1 MLIGKQSGANGT
13 SKDAAGAALGAPGP
27 GRPTFAAQ
35 NRAGRVPKISVRP
48 RLVRIWQAL
57 KVTKWSI
64 NSGESIVSDQQP
76 QPTSDETGTLG
87 AGPAV
92 PDAPA
97 LREPVTA
104 AAEVEA
110 ARLAPDQEET
120 SPKPDAPK
128 VDAVKM
134 EAPKVEASKAEV
146 PKIEAPKVDA
156 VKPESPRFPGNL
168 TIMSPGERVGADA
181 KAAPAEGSAGKR
193 RFGGMAAVV
202 ALATVA
208 GALGGALA
216 TAGIG
221 KLMGGD
227 SAQASAQVSAKD
239 SALEAS
245 VARLDAEIVAL
256 KAGLE
261 HNSKATT
268 GQFNKAS
275 DRLYKVE
282 KAQAEPA
289 AKLAKLTETVDKL
302 RAAQAS
308 VTTAAATPAPAKE
321 VTGTIPQQ
329 QAAATP
335 AAPPASAAPPKPE
348 VARLPTVEG
357 WVLRD
362 VANGSALIESRRGMY
377 EVYAGDPIPGLG
389 KVDAIRKQ
397 DGRWVVVTS
406 KGLIVAR

>member
-1 MLIGKQSGANGT
+1 
-13 SKDAAGAALGAPGP
+13 
-27 GRPTFAAQ
+27 
-35 NRAGRVPKISVRP
+35 
-48 RLVRIWQAL
+48 
-57 KVTKWSI
+57 
-64 NSGESIVSDQQP
+64 VSDQQS

-87 AGPAV
+87 AGPVA
-92 PDAPA
+92 PDARAPG
-97 LREPVTA
+97 EPVKA

-146 PKIEAPKVDA
+146 PKIDAPKVDA
-156 VKPESPRFPGNL
+156 VKPESPRFPGNV

-193 RFGGMAAVV
+193 RFGAMAAVV

-227 SAQASAQVSAKD
+227 PAQASAQVSATD

-275 DRLYKVE
+275 DRLDKVE

-289 AKLAKLTETVDKL
+289 AKLAKLAETVDKL

-308 VTTAAATPAPAKE
+308 VTTAAAPAPAKE

-329 QAAATP
+329 QAATTP
-335 AAPPASAAPPKPE
+335 AAPPASAPPPKPE

>member
-1 MLIGKQSGANGT
+1 
-13 SKDAAGAALGAPGP
+13 
-27 GRPTFAAQ
+27 
-35 NRAGRVPKISVRP
+35 
-48 RLVRIWQAL
+48 
-57 KVTKWSI
+57 
-64 NSGESIVSDQQP
+64 VSDQHP
-76 QPTSDETGTLG
+76 QPASGETGTLG

-97 LREPVTA
+97 PGEPVTA
-104 AAEVEA
+104 AAEVEV

-134 EAPKVEASKAEV
+134 EAPKVEASKADV
-146 PKIEAPKVDA
+146 PKIDAPKVDA
-156 VKPESPRFPGNL
+156 VKPESPRFPGNV
-168 TIMSPGERVGADA
+168 TILSPGERVGADA

-193 RFGGMAAVV
+193 RFGAMAAVV

-221 KLMGGD
+221 KLMAGD
-227 SAQASAQVSAKD
+227 SAQVSATD

-245 VARLDAEIVAL
+245 MARLDAEIVAL

-268 GQFNKAS
+268 GQLNKAS
-275 DRLYKVE
+275 DRLDKVE

-308 VTTAAATPAPAKE
+308 VTTAAAASPPAKE

-335 AAPPASAAPPKPE
+335 APAPAAPPKPE

-389 KVDAIRKQ
+389 RVDAIRKQ

>member
-1 MLIGKQSGANGT
+1 
-13 SKDAAGAALGAPGP
+13 
-27 GRPTFAAQ
+27 
-35 NRAGRVPKISVRP
+35 
-48 RLVRIWQAL
+48 
-57 KVTKWSI
+57 
-64 NSGESIVSDQQP
+64 VSDQHP
-76 QPTSDETGTLG
+76 QPASDETGTLG
-87 AGPAV
+87 AGPAA
-92 PDAPA
+92 PDMPA
-97 LREPVTA
+97 SNEPVTA

-110 ARLAPDQEET
+110 TKLASGPEET
-120 SPKPDAPK
+120 SPKPDAAKGAPK
-128 VDAVKM
+128 VDAVSM
-134 EAPKVEASKAEV
+134 EAPKVEASKAEA
-146 PKIEAPKVDA
+146 PKIDA
-156 VKPESPRFPGNL
+156 VKPEAPRFPGNV

-181 KAAPAEGSAGKR
+181 KAAPAGKR
-193 RFGGMAAVV
+193 RFGAMAAVV

-221 KLMGGD
+221 KLVAGD

-245 VARLDAEIVAL
+245 VARIDAEIVAL

-275 DRLYKVE
+275 DRLDKVE

-289 AKLAKLTETVDKL
+289 AKLAKLSETVDKL

-308 VTTAAATPAPAKE
+308 ATTVAAAPAPAKD

-329 QAAATP
+329 AAAAAAPAPAP
-335 AAPPASAAPPKPE
+335 AAPSKPE

-389 KVDAIRKQ
+389 RVDAIRKQ